1 MSADYDGI
9 ILGTGHNAL
18 VLQAYL
24 ARCGLRVLSLDRAA
38 VAGGG
43 LATVENPR
51 LPGFRHNTH
60 SFFHRAVTMM
70 PWYRDLEL
78 RRHGAV
84 YLEPELNVALILP
97 DGRSLEWWTDFD
109 KTVDSFAEFS
119 RRDAAT
125 LRRWVEEFRPIVE
138 QIILPEVQSPPL
150 PPERRRELLQR
161 SALGRRFLEVSA
173 RTPLEFVREE
183 FEHEVV
189 RAGLLFFNG
198 MREIDLQAPGF
209 GHSIAAIL
217 AGRHKAQMCLGGS
230 VRLAEALAEDIR
242 EHGGEIRTGV
252 QLKAILTRN
261 GQAIGVE
268 LASGERITAGA
279 FIASGLNPQQTF
291 LDLLDA
297 DAAPRPRREGAAGF
311 RYNQIAPLFSLNL
324 ALREPPR
331 YAAAEQRP
339 ELNPAFMV
347 ILGLERMDQFHE
359 MVAAHERGEIPPP
372 IMWGACPT
380 LFDPGQAPPGRHTAF
395 MWEKL
400 PYALHGDARTGTRSR
415 RRTAERCWPSGSV
428 SPPIWPRKGLSWM
441 HSPARPWTPS
451 AACRTCAAETSS
463 SGRCPTDRSAT
474 TGRFPGPVSIGPL
487 WAASTCVVGQP
498 IRGAT
503 SPACAATMPPR
514 CSPPISGLDLWW
526 NPPQVERAWPDR

>member
-1 MSADYDGI
+1 MSGDWDGI
-9 ILGTGHNAL
+9 ILGTGHNSL

-24 ARCGLRVLSLDRAA
+24 ARCGLRVLSLDRAM
-38 VAGGG
+38 VPGGG

-78 RRHGAV
+78 LRHGAV

-119 RRDAAT
+119 LRDAAT

-150 PPERRRELLQR
+150 PPDRRSELLQR

-173 RTPLEFVREE
+173 RTPLGFVQEE

-230 VRLAEALAEDIR
+230 IRMAEALVEDIR
-242 EHGGEIRTGV
+242 DHGGEIRTGI
-252 QLKAILTRN
+252 Q
-261 GQAIGVE
+261 
-268 LASGERITAGA
+268 
-279 FIASGLNPQQTF
+279 PQG
-291 LDLLDA
+291 DPDA
-297 DAAPRPRREGAAGF
+297 EGA
-311 RYNQIAPLFSLNL
+311 
-324 ALREPPR
+324 
-331 YAAAEQRP
+331 
-339 ELNPAFMV
+339 
-347 ILGLERMDQFHE
+347 
-359 MVAAHERGEIPPP
+359 
-372 IMWGACPT
+372 
-380 LFDPGQAPPGRHTAF
+380 
-395 MWEKL
+395 
-400 PYALHGDARTGTRSR
+400 GDR
-415 RRTAERCWPSGSV
+415 
-428 SPPIWPRKGLSWM
+428 
-441 HSPARPWTPS
+441 
-451 AACRTCAAETSS
+451 
-463 SGRCPTDRSAT
+463 
-474 TGRFPGPVSIGPL
+474 
-487 WAASTCVVGQP
+487 
-498 IRGAT
+498 RGA
-503 SPACAATMPPR
+503 
-514 CSPPISGLDLWW
+514 GLW
-526 NPPQVERAWPDR
+526 RAHRGPGLHRLRA

>member
-1 MSADYDGI
+1 MSAEWDGI
-9 ILGTGHNAL
+9 ILGTGHNSL
-18 VLQAYL
+18 VLHAYL
-24 ARCGLRVLSLDRAA
+24 ARCGLRVLSLDRAL

-43 LATVENPR
+43 LATIENPR

-78 RRHGAV
+78 HRHGAI

-97 DGRSLEWWTDFD
+97 DGRSLQWWTDFD

-119 RRDAAT
+119 LRDAAT

-150 PPERRRELLQR
+150 PPQRRRELLER

-230 VRLAEALAEDIR
+230 VRLAEALVEDIR

-252 QLKAILTRN
+252 QLK
-261 GQAIGVE
+261 VD
-268 LASGERITAGA
+268 
-279 FIASGLNPQQTF
+279 P
-291 LDLLDA
+291 DA
-297 DAAPRPRREGAAGF
+297 EGA
-311 RYNQIAPLFSLNL
+311 S
-324 ALREPPR
+324 
-331 YAAAEQRP
+331 
-339 ELNPAFMV
+339 
-347 ILGLERMDQFHE
+347 
-359 MVAAHERGEIPPP
+359 
-372 IMWGACPT
+372 
-380 LFDPGQAPPGRHTAF
+380 
-395 MWEKL
+395 
-400 PYALHGDARTGTRSR
+400 
-415 RRTAERCWPSGSV
+415 
-428 SPPIWPRKGLSWM
+428 
-441 HSPARPWTPS
+441 
-451 AACRTCAAETSS
+451 
-463 SGRCPTDRSAT
+463 DR
-474 TGRFPGPVSIGPL
+474 
-487 WAASTCVVGQP
+487 
-498 IRGAT
+498 RGA
-503 SPACAATMPPR
+503 R
-514 CSPPISGLDLWW
+514 LW
-526 NPPQVERAWPDR
+526 